1 MASVD
6 VSKLSQQEVAEL
18 ACTYASLILYDDG
31 QDITGNYSNLFQEI
45 ELKNSLVH
53 QELKS
58 NHIGLEFSLKLLKDK
73 IFLHFSTSEDQLGVQ
88 HQPLKLPKKLQKKLQ
103 RMTRKVKNLNPRRNK
118 NQPNKKKMLAWEDS
132 LIDRYLNSLRILCY
146 L

>member
-6 VSKLSQQEVAEL
+6 ASKLSQQEIAEL

-31 QDITGNYSNLFQEI
+31 QDITGNYINLFQEI

-53 QELKS
+53 QVLRW

-73 IFLHFSTSEDQLGVQ
+73 ILLHFSTLEDQLGVQ
-88 HQPLKLPKKLQKKLQ
+88 DQPLKLPKKLQKKLQ
-103 RMTRKVKNLNPRRNK
+103 RMTRKVKKLNPRRNK

-132 LIDRYLNSLRILCY
+132 LIDHMKNNPE
-146 L
+146 